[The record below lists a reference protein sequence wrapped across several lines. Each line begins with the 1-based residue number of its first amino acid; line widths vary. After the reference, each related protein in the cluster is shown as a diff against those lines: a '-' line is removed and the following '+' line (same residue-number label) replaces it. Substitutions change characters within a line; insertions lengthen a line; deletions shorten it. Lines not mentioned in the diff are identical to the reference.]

1 MNVSL
6 RKWEKEDGDNLS
18 KLLSNK
24 KILDNLRDGLPY
36 PYTKEDAL
44 EYINFI
50 LESDPDST
58 FAYAIDVDGVAVG
71 SSGAFRQENIHS
83 CTAELGYYLDE
94 AYWSKGIMTQAVKM
108 ICDKIFNQT
117 DIIRIYAEPFSNN
130 IGSRKVL
137 EKAGFQLE
145 GIMKNNAI
153 KNGKVQDMAMYS
165 YTRDL
170 K

>member
-1 MNVSL
+1 
-6 RKWEKEDGDNLS
+6 
-18 KLLSNK
+18 
-24 KILDNLRDGLPY
+24 
-36 PYTKEDAL
+36 
-44 EYINFI
+44 
-50 LESDPDST
+50 
-58 FAYAIDVDGVAVG
+58 
-71 SSGAFRQENIHS
+71 
-83 CTAELGYYLDE
+83 
-94 AYWSKGIMTQAVKM
+94 MTQAVKM

>member
-58 FAYAIDVDGVAVG
+58 FAYAIDVDGWLLEVLV
-71 SSGAFRQENIHS
+71 
-83 CTAELGYYLDE
+83 LLDR
-94 AYWSKGIMTQAVKM
+94 
-108 ICDKIFNQT
+108 KIFIHALQSL
-117 DIIRIYAEPFSNN
+117 DITW
-130 IGSRKVL
+130 
-137 EKAGFQLE
+137 
-145 GIMKNNAI
+145 MKHTGQ
-153 KNGKVQDMAMYS
+153 KE
-165 YTRDL
+165 L
-170 K
+170 